1 MSAIRKFALRPVPPF
16 DFELSARIFC
26 DGDRQIR
33 KFENGRFFQALRVND
48 KLLLITIE
56 SRGTID
62 EPKLCV
68 TLEDEDVSTRELKK
82 AAEVASSLFNT
93 KLDLNPFYAEVK
105 KDKTFTRLLKK
116 LRGLRS
122 PTTPTVFEA
131 LVDSIVEQQISLN
144 VANSLE
150 RKLVKT
156 FGDKLMIHD
165 ETYFVY
171 PTPQRLAKTS
181 IEQLRKVGLSSRK
194 AEYIKE
200 VSDLVAEGKL
210 DLEQLKRLTDSDK
223 IITELDRIR
232 GIGVWTAELT
242 MIRGMQ
248 KWDALPADDLG
259 LRRTISHYYSHDR
272 KISSEETRRIAQ
284 KWGRWKGLA
293 AYYLI
298 VAAGIEEETA

>member
-1 MSAIRKFALRPVPPF
+1 M
-16 DFELSARIFC
+16 
-26 DGDRQIR
+26 
-33 KFENGRFFQALRVND
+33 ENG
-48 KLLLITIE
+48 
-56 SRGTID
+56 GTID

-68 TLEDEDVSTRELKK
+68 TLEGKDDVSTHELKR

-93 KLDLNPFYAEVK
+93 KLALNPFYAEVK
-105 KDKTFTRLLKK
+105 KDKTFTRLLRK

-144 VANSLE
+144 VANSIE

-259 LRRTISHYYSHDR
+259 LKRTISHYYSHDR

-284 KWGRWKGLA
+284 MWGRWKGLA

-298 VAAGIEEETA
+298 VSAGIKETA